1 MKTTWFTACLALT
14 FLGCGPDL
22 EDQQAG
28 TLVQP
33 MVAEEHEPPIKL
45 NPTRLSNEEL
55 FKDTAPLVVS
65 PQDPTFADSVR
76 WTVDRPPCP

>member
-14 FLGCGPDL
+14 FLACGPDI
-22 EDQQAG
+22 EEQQAG
-28 TLVQP
+28 MLVQP
-33 MVAEEHEPPIKL
+33 MVAEEHQPPIKL
-45 NPTRLSNEEL
+45 GPTRLSNEEL

-65 PQDPTFADSVR
+65 PQDPTLADQVP